1 MKAMMI
7 KRAWQLLP
15 VEGWLA
21 FCVFAFHFVFIAII
35 QDFGWDDGA
44 ITLAFSRTLSES
56 GKIALTPYSEAVEG
70 YSSTLWMV
78 VMSFLHWLLR
88 PGFSEFIRVSQF
100 SAALACSLSAVMFYN
115 LFRQK
120 IDNQILPAFAI
131 SILLFVQKPLISESV
146 NGMEMLAAGTLALL
160 LMLLVEEA
168 EKKPAKGK
176 ERAYLVAL
184 PLVAAV
190 ASLIRFEFMFYL
202 LGASL
207 ALLLRKS
214 TSLSLLIGL
223 GGAAGFA
230 ANAIHRIW
238 YFRDIL
244 PNTIHAKRWPPY
256 KDFQLDGIR
265 SILSRIKDG
274 ASGGIEIFKANS
286 AFFLLLLALLLFL
299 FILVRPSKWLIVIT
313 RRSEGNSSIA
323 FALGFSL
330 AVVIFSFLTGKNWGY
345 ESRMQ
350 LMAVPLIVLIIS
362 FWLKQMSLEVI
373 SLVPRSAISAYILW
387 ALIFASILHLPVP
400 ASVGA
405 GIRYNLLGKDPLSSG
420 EGFGVTPAGYRYTGQ
435 SVDRIRESLEMES
448 IKFLVPDVGGLGLG
462 SPRINVLDSALLT
475 SRKLA
480 QSGYDDFPEYF
491 ASVEPDVIETHG
503 IWSEVT
509 GIYRLKDFR
518 ENYVPITVDANWLY
532 LRKDHYNKLLKKRLL
547 ESVAC
552 ESSCHKYRYRG
563 AIVDEEYVD
572 SMGSSASVKSLP
584 PAWRPAQ

>member
-1 MKAMMI
+1 MKAILI
-7 KRAWQLLP
+7 KRAWQPLP
-15 VEGWLA
+15 VELWLA
-21 FCVFAFHFVFIAII
+21 FCVFAYHFVFIAII

-56 GKIALTPYSEAVEG
+56 GKIALTPYSEVVEG
-70 YSSTLWMV
+70 YSSTLWMA
-78 VMSFLHWLLR
+78 VMSFLHWLAR
-88 PGFSEFIRVSQF
+88 PGFSEFIRMSQL
-100 SAALACSLSAVMFYN
+100 SAALACSLSAVIFFK

-120 IDNQILPAFAI
+120 IDSATLPCFAV
-131 SILLFVQKPLISESV
+131 SVLLFIQKPFINESV
-146 NGMEMLAAGTLALL
+146 NGMEMLAAGALALL

-168 EKKPAKGK
+168 DKKPVKGK
-176 ERAYLVAL
+176 RRAYLVAL
-184 PLVAAV
+184 IIGSAV
-190 ASLIRFEFMFYL
+190 ASLIRFEFIFYL

-207 ALLLRKS
+207 ALLLRRS

-256 KDFQLDGIR
+256 KDFQIDGIS

-274 ASGGIEIFKANS
+274 ASGGIEIFKANG
-286 AFFLLLLALLLFL
+286 AFFLLLFALLLFL
-299 FILVRPSKWLIVIT
+299 CIVVRPTHGLKVLT
-313 RRSEGNSSIA
+313 RRSQGNSSIT
-323 FALGFSL
+323 FALGFSI
-330 AVVIFSFLTGKNWGY
+330 AVTIFSVVTGKNWGY

-362 FWLKQMSLEVI
+362 FWLKQLSMETSSL
-373 SLVPRSAISAYILW
+373 LQQSAVSVFVLC
-387 ALIFASILHLPVP
+387 ALMFASVIHLPIP
-400 ASVGA
+400 EAVGT
-405 GIRYNLLGKDPLSSG
+405 GIRFNVLGRDPLSSG
-420 EGFGVTPAGYRYTGQ
+420 GFGITPAAYRYTGQ
-435 SVDRIRESLEMES
+435 SIDRIRKSLGMEK

-509 GIYRLKDFR
+509 GIYRVKDFR
-518 ENYVPITVDANWLY
+518 ENYIPITVDANWLY
-532 LRKDHYNKLLKKRLL
+532 LRKDHYSKLLGKGLL
-547 ESVAC
+547 EPVAC
-552 ESSCHKYRYRG
+552 GSSCHEYRYRG
-563 AIVDEEYVD
+563 AIVDEEYIA
-572 SMGSSASVKSLP
+572 SMGSNTNIKSLS
-584 PAWRPAQ
+584 PAWRPAP

>member
-1 MKAMMI
+1 MKAILI
-7 KRAWQLLP
+7 KRAWQPLP
-15 VEGWLA
+15 VELWLA
-21 FCVFAFHFVFIAII
+21 FCVFAYHFVFIAII

-56 GKIALTPYSEAVEG
+56 GKIALTPYSEVVEG
-70 YSSTLWMV
+70 YSSTLWMA
-78 VMSFLHWLLR
+78 VMSFLHWLAR
-88 PGFSEFIRVSQF
+88 PGFSEFIRMSQL
-100 SAALACSLSAVMFYN
+100 SAALACSLSAVIFFK

-120 IDNQILPAFAI
+120 IDSATLPCFAV
-131 SILLFVQKPLISESV
+131 SVLLFIQKPFINESV
-146 NGMEMLAAGTLALL
+146 NGMEMLAAGALALL

-168 EKKPAKGK
+168 DKKPVKGK
-176 ERAYLVAL
+176 RRAYLVAL
-184 PLVAAV
+184 IIGSAV
-190 ASLIRFEFMFYL
+190 ASLIRFEFIFYL

-207 ALLLRKS
+207 ALLLRRS

-256 KDFQLDGIR
+256 KDFQIDGIS

-274 ASGGIEIFKANS
+274 ASGGIEIFKANG
-286 AFFLLLLALLLFL
+286 AFFLLLFALLLFL
-299 FILVRPSKWLIVIT
+299 CIVVRPTHGLKVLT
-313 RRSEGNSSIA
+313 RRSQGNSSIT
-323 FALGFSL
+323 FALGFSI
-330 AVVIFSFLTGKNWGY
+330 AVTIFSVVTGKNWGY

-362 FWLKQMSLEVI
+362 FWLKQLSMETSSL
-373 SLVPRSAISAYILW
+373 LQQSAVSVFVLC
-387 ALIFASILHLPVP
+387 ALMFASVIHLPIP
-400 ASVGA
+400 EAVGT
-405 GIRYNLLGKDPLSSG
+405 GIRFNVLGRDPLSSG
-420 EGFGVTPAGYRYTGQ
+420 GFGITPAAYRYTGQ
-435 SVDRIRESLEMES
+435 SIDRIRKSLGMEK

-491 ASVEPDVIETHG
+491 ASVEPDIIETHG

-509 GIYRLKDFR
+509 GIYRVKDFR
-518 ENYVPITVDANWLY
+518 ENYIPITVDANWLY
-532 LRKDHYNKLLKKRLL
+532 LRKDHYSKLLGKGLL
-547 ESVAC
+547 EPVAC
-552 ESSCHKYRYRG
+552 GSSCHEYRYRG
-563 AIVDEEYVD
+563 AIVDEEYIA
-572 SMGSSASVKSLP
+572 SMGSNTNIKSLS
-584 PAWRPAQ
+584 PAWRPAP